1 MYPAYG
7 VTFNVVPD
15 SEVWAPSVPAATT
28 DAATTRLRML
38 RIRLEV

>member
-15 SEVWAPSVPAATT
+15 SEVWAPSVSRGYHRCRDDKAAECC
-28 DAATTRLRML
+28 A
-38 RIRLEV
+38 